1 MSSTL
6 HLNCLSNATE
16 VNESICEETRQQG
29 ELPGPMYVVLAV
41 YLFFLTIF
49 GILVN
54 GAVIYLYFSRRET
67 ATVSNMYIV
76 ALCLCGF
83 LIATLGIP
91 FAAASSI
98 RHHWLFGDGICKL
111 HGFLL
116 TGLGIVMIA
125 LLTGIAIDKYIHI
138 VWYQAHRKVT
148 KSFAL
153 GIITLCYVYGVI
165 WGILPLFGWNK
176 YVLEPARLTCSV
188 EWTGDFSNHS
198 YAITILFTGLLIPV
212 GVIASLYSSI
222 LKKVSRNSSTFI
234 LIGKLLLSKFIIF
247 KRKLC
252 LFFSKFGLFL
262 IYPDHVTITHLLTV
276 GCV

>member
-98 RHHWLFGDGICKL
+98 RHHWLFGDGMCKL

-252 LFFSKFGLFL
+252 LFFRRLVFSSF
-262 IYPDHVTITHLLTV
+262 IQTMLL
-276 GCV
+276 